1 MKKILCFAVLSFSLL
16 GLGFSQGTL
25 SQDDC
30 VKDVKDKRGVM
41 KPWKKGSRYTGRYR
55 NVFREAGYRQA
66 DIDAKLAK
74 AYYDVFE
81 GPDKVYFEV
90 GDSMAY
96 VTDMKNHD
104 IRSEGLSYGLMV
116 AVQLNKKGVF
126 DRIWRYAKEYMQHH
140 SFKFY
145 NLRSI

>member
-1 MKKILCFAVLSFSLL
+1 MKRILCLAVLLFSLS
-16 GLGFSQGTL
+16 GSCFCQGTNA
-25 SQDDC
+25 QDDC
-30 VKDVKDKRGVM
+30 LKDVKDKRGAM
-41 KPWKKGSRYTGRYR
+41 KPWKKGSRYTGKYR

-81 GPDKVYFEV
+81 GPGKVYFEV

-96 VTDMKNHD
+96 ITDMKNRD

-116 AVQLNKKGVF
+116 AVQLNKKDVF
-126 DRIWRYAKEYMQHH
+126 DRIWRYSK
-140 SFKFY
+140 K
-145 NLRSI
+145 